1 MTVVCVK
8 SFMVSS
14 DYISVLVMLF
24 FTSFFFFTDM
34 FLLFRF
40 GFCRTCSLANV
51 LDLLS
56 TNDIYAS
63 ITLINILAFLV
74 NLIIFRIP
82 F

>member
-34 FLLFRF
+34 LLLFRF
-40 GFCRTCSLANV
+40 GFCRKRSLANV

-56 TNDIYAS
+56 TNYI
-63 ITLINILAFLV
+63 
-74 NLIIFRIP
+74 
-82 F
+82 